1 MISVLVVVGVLA
13 VATIGGLLW
22 RRRDGQLRSVATAP
36 DGDGSAVVVPAS
48 LGVALD
54 APVTLLQFSSA
65 VCAPC
70 RQAHRVCAQV
80 AADQSGVTH
89 VEVDAE
95 QHLDAARELG
105 IWRTPTVLVV
115 DRAGHVV
122 HRASGVPTATDL
134 REAISPLLVD
144 A

>member
-1 MISVLVVVGVLA
+1 MISVLVVVVVLA
-13 VATIGGLLW
+13 VATAGGLLW
-22 RRRDGQLRSVATAP
+22 RRRDGRLRTVAPAP
-36 DGDGSAVVVPAS
+36 DGAPAVVVPQS

-70 RQAHRVCAQV
+70 GVAHRVCTQV
-80 AADQSGVTH
+80 AADQPGVTH

-122 HRASGVPTATDL
+122 HRASGVPSAADL
-134 REAISPLLVD
+134 RDAISPLLVG